1 MSQRKNKKLLSKRR
15 AKFYE
20 DEDEGQLDLNVV
32 KHNNDIIDNNSDNEH
47 NDNVNE
53 NSNDDEDILNA
64 HISKMNKENDTFS
77 LTEIG
82 VVGKSKKQH
91 PLELNVNVETNINE
105 EDSNTSSID
114 NETQTHNEYLQ
125 SKLLSNMN
133 VHNNLISNIRKQIKQ
148 QNLQIQKELYNN
160 EIPFSAVPKT
170 ISSLIKNREKTLSN
184 QSSSLTSSQP
194 NNAILSL
201 SNETLKHLRILKSN
215 ENKLKTQISSLESK
229 IIFLQNESSSG
240 MKGNI
245 IDSNIRQD
253 QLKQLKED
261 KQIALT
267 KLENISLQ
275 INMILECLNKK
286 PKHDILKSFTTNFED
301 DTALINKNLQPIITQ
316 SNKQKELFELN
327 ISKLNQK
334 RNEMELEDKSKE
346 LKRRELLL
354 KLRDKELQ
362 TVSRRKKYFDEQLE
376 KTLQSIKDESV
387 HKKKDYLY
395 YINTKKYEEKEKQL
409 LDLVKLQQKN
419 KVKLITIDE
428 LKEFQQ
434 QFKVSHVYDKE
445 QELEKIQSDLMREK
459 MWNNSAQV
467 KVMSEQE
474 KQAQILK
481 NKRKEELLIKQKEYV
496 NTILPQVKIKIDD
509 KLVKEREEKNN
520 NLTTNRNNIISLKN
534 KIKKN
539 KYVLTLTKVPH
550 HSQLI
555 KRKENAQED
564 GDNKNNNKP
573 KKIVFPTRKVPDKPD
588 KPIDYLQEMRLAKD
602 YRNNSAGVTRN
613 YVGNVDTY
621 LEKNNLV
628 EGIALAKNETEIL
641 DNKLKEKKM
650 MMNNNGGYSNN
661 EELGN
666 EIGELLVNSIQAK
679 LKILEKFN
687 SD

>member
-1 MSQRKNKKLLSKRR
+1 MSQRKNKKLLSKQR

-20 DEDEGQLDLNVV
+20 EEDEGQLDLNVV
-32 KHNNDIIDNNSDNEH
+32 KHNDVPENNIDNDNDKHSE
-47 NDNVNE
+47 NE
-53 NSNDDEDILNA
+53 NKNDDEDILNA
-64 HISKMNKENDTFS
+64 HISKMNQENDTFS

-82 VVGKSKKQH
+82 VVGKSKKQN
-91 PLELNVNVETNINE
+91 PLELNPENNINE
-105 EDSNTSSID
+105 EDSNTSIE
-114 NETQTHNEYLQ
+114 NQTHNEYLQ
-125 SKLLSNMN
+125 SKLSQMN
-133 VHNNLISNIRKQIKQ
+133 IPNNLISNIRKQIKQ
-148 QNLQIQKELYNN
+148 QNFQIQKEIYNN

-170 ISSLIKNREKTLSN
+170 ISSLIKHREKTLSN
-184 QSSSLTSSQP
+184 QTSSNQP
-194 NNAILSL
+194 NAILSL
-201 SNETLKHLRILKSN
+201 SNETLKHLKTLKSN
-215 ENKLKTQISSLESK
+215 ENKLKSQISALEAK
-229 IIFLQNESSSG
+229 MIFLQNESSSG
-240 MKGNI
+240 LKCNI
-245 IDSNIRQD
+245 IDTNIRQD

-286 PKHDILKSFTTNFED
+286 PKQDILKSFTTNFED
-301 DTALINKNLQPIITQ
+301 DTAIINKNLQPIITQ

-362 TVSRRKKYFDEQLE
+362 TVSRRKKYFDKQME

-387 HKKKDYLY
+387 HKEKDYLY
-395 YINTKKYEEKEKQL
+395 YISAKKYEEREKQL
-409 LDLVKLQQKN
+409 FDLVKLQHKN

-434 QFKVSHVYDKE
+434 QFKASHIYNKE
-445 QELEKIQSDLMREK
+445 HELEKIQTDLMREK
-459 MWNNSAQV
+459 MWNNSSQV

-474 KQAQILK
+474 KQEQALK
-481 NKRKEELLIKQKEYV
+481 TKRKEELLIKQKEYV

-520 NLTTNRNNIISLKN
+520 NLSTNRSNIISLKN
-534 KIKKN
+534 KIKKH

-555 KRKENAQED
+555 KRKETIQDD
-564 GDNKNNNKP
+564 GDNQDGKVNKP
-573 KKIVFPTRKVPDKPD
+573 KKIVFPTRTLPDKQDKID

-687 SD
+687 SN

>member
-20 DEDEGQLDLNVV
+20 EEDEGQLDLNVV
-32 KHNNDIIDNNSDNEH
+32 KHNNDIIDNNSDDH
-47 NDNVNE
+47 NNNNNANE
-53 NSNDDEDILNA
+53 NENDDEDILNT
-64 HISKMNKENDTFS
+64 HISKMNQENDTFS

-82 VVGKSKKQH
+82 VVGKSKKQL

-105 EDSNTSSID
+105 EDSNTSSSID
-114 NETQTHNEYLQ
+114 NQTQTHNEYLQ
-125 SKLLSNMN
+125 SKLSHMN
-133 VHNNLISNIRKQIKQ
+133 VPNNLISNIRKQIKQ

-170 ISSLIKNREKTLSN
+170 ITSLIKNREKTLLN
-184 QSSSLTSSQP
+184 QSSSSNQP

-215 ENKLKTQISSLESK
+215 ENKLKTQISTLESK

-261 KQIALT
+261 KQIAFT

-387 HKKKDYLY
+387 HKEKDYLY
-395 YINTKKYEEKEKQL
+395 YINTKKYEEREKQL

-474 KQAQILK
+474 KQAQMIK

-613 YVGNVDTY
+613 YVGNVDAY

>member
-20 DEDEGQLDLNVV
+20 EEDEGQLDLNVV
-32 KHNNDIIDNNSDNEH
+32 KHNNDIIDNNSDDH
-47 NDNVNE
+47 NNNNNANE
-53 NSNDDEDILNA
+53 NENDDEDILNT
-64 HISKMNKENDTFS
+64 HISKMNQENDTFS

-82 VVGKSKKQH
+82 VVGKSKKQL

-105 EDSNTSSID
+105 EDSNTSSSID
-114 NETQTHNEYLQ
+114 NQTQTHNEYLQ
-125 SKLLSNMN
+125 SKLSHMN
-133 VHNNLISNIRKQIKQ
+133 VPNNLISNIRKQIKQ

-170 ISSLIKNREKTLSN
+170 ITSLIKNREKTLLN
-184 QSSSLTSSQP
+184 QSSSSNQP

-245 IDSNIRQD
+245 INSNIRQD

-261 KQIALT
+261 KQIAFT

-387 HKKKDYLY
+387 HKEKDYLY
-395 YINTKKYEEKEKQL
+395 YINTKKYEEREKQL

-445 QELEKIQSDLMREK
+445 QELEKIQSDLVREK

-474 KQAQILK
+474 KQAQMIK

-613 YVGNVDTY
+613 YVGNVDAY